1 MTSFFS
7 RNIPVRAVLAI
18 AAMTLLGSVVLG
30 RENPNTATNVVL
42 PDSATPRAVT
52 SESAAD
58 LDLRQIQ
65 RSKNT
70 ETINDLFA
78 PRTTAVLP
86 ATAASPEPPAPPP
99 APSAPSLPFTY
110 LGKFIDGD
118 KTEIFVA
125 RGDEHYS
132 IARGRTIDGQYKVE
146 KVSAAAVTFIYL
158 PLGTRQT
165 LPIPALK

>member
-1 MTSFFS
+1 MTSFLS
-7 RNIPVRAVLAI
+7 RNIPGRAVLAI
-18 AAMTLLGSVVLG
+18 VAMTLLGSVVLG
-30 RENPNTATNVVL
+30 RENPKTATHVA
-42 PDSATPRAVT
+42 PSATPSGVVG
-52 SESAAD
+52 ESAAD

-70 ETINDLFA
+70 EAINDLFA

-99 APSAPSLPFTY
+99 APSAPALPFTY

-125 RGDEHYS
+125 QGDEHYS
-132 IARGRTIDGQYKVE
+132 IAQGRTIDGQYKVE

-165 LPIPALK
+165 LAIPTLK